1 MPTPLINDANS
12 SNDRPLPLSNNIS
25 QKDSMS
31 SSNAVYKESSNLP
44 PKIKYLML
52 LYDSN
57 AFKSIQ

>member
-1 MPTPLINDANS
+1 MPTPLINDTNS
-12 SNDRPLPLSNNIS
+12 SNDKPLPLSNNIS